1 MAKKQTRRSIS
12 VSRGTYERLKA
23 YCETNQISMSQ
34 FVERR
39 VGDYLGRSGAASA
52 QPAASVPSAP
62 ARQAPPALA
71 VAPVRTDAFEVS
83 RAAAPVQ
90 PSAAN
95 PRSTA
100 TPDRSGS
107 GRPATAFITTP
118 ALSRM
123 SSINQ
128 PLSQPVAAT
137 NPVAKPSSDEPL
149 LKDPDAK
156 LTADQIFTF

>member
-39 VGDYLGRSGAASA
+39 VGDFLGRSGSA
-52 QPAASVPSAP
+52 TPQPAATVPSAP
-62 ARQAPPALA
+62 QRQAPSSPGFAGKTGS
-71 VAPVRTDAFEVS
+71 VPTDAFEVS
-83 RAAAPVQ
+83 AQ
-90 PSAAN
+90 PAN
-95 PRSTA
+95 P
-100 TPDRSGS
+100 
-107 GRPATAFITTP
+107 PAPARQEAVPVTTP
-118 ALSRM
+118 AAPRM

-128 PLSQPVAAT
+128 PISQPVAASR
-137 NPVAKPSSDEPL
+137 PVPKPASDEPL

-156 LTADQIFTF
+156 LTAEQIFTF

>member
-39 VGDYLGRSGAASA
+39 VGDYLGRSGAAP
-52 QPAASVPSAP
+52 QPAASAPSAP
-62 ARQAPPALA
+62 APAAQAARPAA
-71 VAPVRTDAFEVS
+71 PAPAAEPVRTDAFS
-83 RAAAPVQ
+83 IPQPKAP
-90 PSAAN
+90 
-95 PRSTA
+95 T
-100 TPDRSGS
+100 
-107 GRPATAFITTP
+107 TTP
-118 ALSRM
+118 APASRL

-128 PLSQPVAAT
+128 PISQAVAA
-137 NPVAKPSSDEPL
+137 PKPAAKPASDEPM

>member
-39 VGDYLGRSGAASA
+39 VGDYLGRSGADPQA
-52 QPAASVPSAP
+52 AASVPSASAPSAAAP
-62 ARQAPPALA
+62 A
-71 VAPVRTDAFEVS
+71 
-83 RAAAPVQ
+83 RAAAPAKEPVRPDAFSIAAQVQ
-90 PSAAN
+90 GESAKA
-95 PRSTA
+95 P
-100 TPDRSGS
+100 
-107 GRPATAFITTP
+107 ITTP
-118 ALSRM
+118 GPASRL

-128 PLSQPVAAT
+128 PISQAVAAPT
-137 NPVAKPSSDEPL
+137 PAQKPQSDEPM

>member
-39 VGDYLGRSGAASA
+39 VGDYLGRSGAAST
-52 QPAASVPSAP
+52 QPAAPVPSAP
-62 ARQAPPALA
+62 ARPEPTP
-71 VAPVRTDAFEVS
+71 APVRTDAFEVTPLNPPAN
-83 RAAAPVQ
+83 AASPA
-90 PSAAN
+90 
-95 PRSTA
+95 RH
-100 TPDRSGS
+100 GS
-107 GRPATAFITTP
+107 SRPATAPITTP
-118 ALSRM
+118 APSRM
-123 SSINQ
+123 SINQ
-128 PLSQPVAAT
+128 PLSQAVAAP